1 MTKRQAFLFCA
12 ILLAAIG
19 CDHATKEMAR
29 GALGASPGFSLVGD
43 AVRFELV
50 SNPGAFL
57 SLGARLPDGARDVA
71 FLVLAPLGLLIVCA
85 LLLGSGRVT
94 RHQIVALGLV
104 AGGGLAN
111 WIDRLLHSGA
121 VTDFVSV
128 GLGAMRTGIFN
139 LADVA
144 IVLGVALLLFRHR
157 TSRSTAENAT

>member
-1 MTKRQAFLFCA
+1 MTKRQALLFGS
-12 ILLAAIG
+12 ILVVSIG

-29 GALGASPGFSLVGD
+29 SALAASPGFSLVGD

-50 SNPGAFL
+50 ANPGAFL

-85 LLLGSGRVT
+85 LLLGSGRVS
-94 RHQIVALGLV
+94 HWQIVALGFV

-128 GLGAMRTGIFN
+128 GIGPLRTGIFN

-144 IVLGVALLLFRHR
+144 ILLGVALLLFRHR
-157 TSRSTAENAT
+157 IPRNVGENAA